1 MEVAR
6 LDLHNFAGCK
16 VIFLKGGHAYY
27 LEDWFILLLLDMNVT
42 CEVLILLL
50 SIFALWYA

>member
-42 CEVLILLL
+42 CEVLILL